1 MSEGT
6 PIADL
11 QLQIAELQLQI
22 ANQTPS
28 PVSPRKSKT
37 LIIVGGTIVALLITG
52 VVSQW
57 ARANRGAAA
66 EQPQTATDVAA
77 RSQTAAKIS
86 SGSRTIKIPLDDLAA
101 ECMRRVG
108 TEVLDSMINRAIIQ
122 LACEEKGIT
131 VTQAEVE
138 QEITR
143 IAKQFNIPVESWL
156 QMLEIERGVTSAQ
169 YSREVIWPMLA
180 LKKLAGNSVKVTKED
195 MHKAF
200 VRNYGPRV
208 KSRMI
213 MTDNIRRA
221 NEVWSKVK
229 LTPNDFERLARDN
242 SIDPNS
248 RALGGS
254 IPPIARYSGNDK
266 LEEAAFML
274 KPDEISGI
282 VNIGFNRFVILK
294 CEGFT
299 DQLVQDPKE
308 VENDLYNDLV
318 EQKVQEAVALLFED
332 LKKSATIVNSWTQT
346 TTEGKNVQQASG
358 SAPGTSSVTPANG
371 TQFRGTT
378 PPNRGTTT
386 PATATPI
393 PNR

>member
-6 PIADL
+6 PIA
-11 QLQIAELQLQI
+11 ELQQQL
-22 ANQTPS
+22 ANETPS
-28 PVSPRKSKT
+28 PVPTKKSKT
-37 LIIVGGTIVALLITG
+37 LIIAGGTLVVLLIAG
-52 VVSQW
+52 VIFQW
-57 ARANRGAAA
+57 ARANQGAAA
-66 EQPQTATDVAA
+66 EQPQTQSEAAAA
-77 RSQTAAKIS
+77 RTQTAAKVT
-86 SGSRTIKIPLDDLAA
+86 SGSRSIKIPLEDVAA
-101 ECMRRVG
+101 ECLKRVG

-138 QEITR
+138 QEIGS

-156 QMLEIERGVTSAQ
+156 QMLEIERGVTSTQ
-169 YSREVIWPMLA
+169 YSRDVIWPMLA

-208 KSRMI
+208 KCRMI

-229 LTPNDFERLARDN
+229 LTPNDFERLARDS

-254 IPPIARYSGNDK
+254 VPPIARYSGNDK

-274 KPDEISGI
+274 KADEISGI
-282 VNIGFNRFVILK
+282 INIGFNRFVILK
-294 CEGFT
+294 CDGYTE
-299 DQLVQDPKE
+299 QLVQDPKE
-308 VENDLYNDLV
+308 VEQDLYNDLV
-318 EQKVQEAVALLFED
+318 EQKIQEAVALLFED
-332 LKKSATIVNSWTQT
+332 LKKQATIVNNWTQT
-346 TTEGKNVQQASG
+346 TTEGKQVRQASG
-358 SAPGTSSVTPANG
+358 TSAGASPGTATVQPANG
-371 TQFRGTT
+371 TQFRGTA
-378 PPNRGTTT
+378 PPNRGTTIPDRIT
-386 PATATPI
+386 PPT

>member
-11 QLQIAELQLQI
+11 QRQL
-22 ANQTPS
+22 ADQTPS
-28 PVSPRKSKT
+28 PVPPNKSKT
-37 LIIVGGTIVALLITG
+37 LIVSGGTVVALLVTG
-52 VVSQW
+52 IVFQW
-57 ARANRGAAA
+57 ARANQGTAA
-66 EQPQTATDVAA
+66 EKPKPTNQSTIRT
-77 RSQTAAKIS
+77 QTAAKIT
-86 SGSRTIKIPLDDLAA
+86 SGNRTIRIPLDDVAQACL
-101 ECMRRVG
+101 RRVG

-138 QEITR
+138 QEIIR

-169 YSREVIWPMLA
+169 YSRDVIWPMLA

-200 VRNYGPRV
+200 VRNYGARV
-208 KSRMI
+208 KCRMI

-221 NEVWSKVK
+221 NDVWGKIRLK
-229 LTPNDFERLARDN
+229 PNEFERLARDN

-254 IPPIARYSGNDK
+254 VPPIARYSGNEK
-266 LEEAAFML
+266 LEQAAFKL
-274 KPDEISGI
+274 REGEISGI
-282 VNIGFNRFVILK
+282 INIGFNRFVILK

-299 DQLVQDPKE
+299 KQLVQNSKE
-308 VENDLYNDLV
+308 VEPELYSTLV
-318 EQKVQEAVALLFED
+318 DQKIQEAVALLFED
-332 LKKSATIVNSWTQT
+332 LKNEATIVNNWTQT
-346 TTEGKNVQQASG
+346 TTEGKKVKQASG
-358 SAPGTSSVTPANG
+358 VKPGTSRVKPAGG
-371 TQFRGTT
+371 TR
-378 PPNRGTTT
+378 PPVVPGPTQR
-386 PATATPI
+386 
-393 PNR
+393 R